1 MRHLLSRKVQQAPGT
16 NQEEEEVVEAT
27 EDEVVQEE
35 VVVVV
40 AVVTA
45 ISIRAGGVVEIVEA
59 LALDHRVFHP
69 LAMIR
74 TTELR
79 NQGQHAIG
87 VRKRGT
93 GSKIAIDISQRK
105 RRTRKARMDKRK
117 NKLAM

>member
-1 MRHLLSRKVQQAPGT
+1 
-16 NQEEEEVVEAT
+16 
-27 EDEVVQEE
+27 
-35 VVVVV
+35 
-40 AVVTA
+40 
-45 ISIRAGGVVEIVEA
+45 
-59 LALDHRVFHP
+59 
-69 LAMIR
+69 MIR

-105 RRTRKARMDKRK
+105 RRTRKAKMDKRK

>member
-1 MRHLLSRKVQQAPGT
+1 
-16 NQEEEEVVEAT
+16 
-27 EDEVVQEE
+27 
-35 VVVVV
+35 
-40 AVVTA
+40 
-45 ISIRAGGVVEIVEA
+45 
-59 LALDHRVFHP
+59 
-69 LAMIR
+69 MIR

-105 RRTRKARMDKRK
+105 RKTRKTRMDKYRRK